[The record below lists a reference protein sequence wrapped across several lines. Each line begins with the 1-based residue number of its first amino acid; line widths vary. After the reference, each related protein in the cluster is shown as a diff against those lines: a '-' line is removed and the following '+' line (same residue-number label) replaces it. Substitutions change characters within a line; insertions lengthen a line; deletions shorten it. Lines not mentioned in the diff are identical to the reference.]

1 MAKYRIS
8 GVWKESS
15 NGISHYAIHEV
26 TQANDYIVSKPV
38 KTSKAD
44 AIKLL
49 ETKGNT
55 ATTLVWNYVQAGW
68 YIGET
73 VEIVGTGSAKY
84 LRSNPDKSITDNL
97 GHLPNFSLIY

>member
-8 GVWKESS
+8 GIWKGT
-15 NGISHYAIHEV
+15 NDAISHYAFHEV
-26 TQANDYIVSKPV
+26 SQNNDNIVAKPI
-38 KTSKAD
+38 KTSRTD

-55 ATTLVWNYVQAGW
+55 ATTLVWNYTSAGW
-68 YIGET
+68 YVGET
-73 VEIVGTGSAKY
+73 VEVVGSGSGKY

-97 GHLPNFSLIY
+97 GHLPDFSLIY